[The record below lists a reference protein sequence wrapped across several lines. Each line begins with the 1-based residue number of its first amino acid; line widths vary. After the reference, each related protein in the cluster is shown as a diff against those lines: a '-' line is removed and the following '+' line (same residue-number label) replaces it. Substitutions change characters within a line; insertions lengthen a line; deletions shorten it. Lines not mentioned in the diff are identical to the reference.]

1 MRLGAGMLPHLVIS
15 GKFTTGPEPIQNVFP
30 FFTGDKLEWR
40 EETSLP
46 KFKKIGRKFLFVE

>member
-1 MRLGAGMLPHLVIS
+1 MRLGASMLPPLVIGGIFS
-15 GKFTTGPEPIQNVFP
+15 TGPEQIQNVFP

-40 EETSLP
+40 EDTSLP